1 VLFKKEGG
9 VMSQSFCC
17 NLAKGPEEKKR
28 YKVNI
33 ISNIYLF
40 SLAILQ
46 KLDVAA

>member
-1 VLFKKEGG
+1 MLFKKEGG

-17 NLAKGPEEKKR
+17 NLAKGLKR
-28 YKVNI
+28 RKDNKVNI